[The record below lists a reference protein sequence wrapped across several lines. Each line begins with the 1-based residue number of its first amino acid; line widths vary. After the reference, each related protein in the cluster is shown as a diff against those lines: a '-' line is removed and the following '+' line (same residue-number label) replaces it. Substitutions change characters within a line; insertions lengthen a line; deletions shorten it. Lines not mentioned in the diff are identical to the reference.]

1 MVIDFRKGGD
11 VWNGTRAML
20 DYYGRSASSGRQRDI
35 RGFVFRGVDESGVVN
50 TIPVNFY
57 DASSPI
63 DANRWVRYGAD
74 GVGEAYIEDGTSLRL
89 SQTVLSYFLRV
100 RDKKINEVK
109 FSIIAQ
115 NLFQFTPYSGVDPA
129 TSLFGYSSGNG
140 LDLFNMP
147 STRSVSAQ
155 VVIKI

>member
-1 MVIDFRKGGD
+1 
-11 VWNGTRAML
+11 
-20 DYYGRSASSGRQRDI
+20 
-35 RGFVFRGVDESGVVN
+35 VDENGVVN
-50 TIPVNFY
+50 NIPVNFY